1 MSTGNSP
8 LFATAYLTLALM
20 HLKNAL
26 TCGFPLL
33 CSYKNVIKLS
43 ISEHFSGQPEYG
55 LLVHHHS
62 KLE

>member
-8 LFATAYLTLALM
+8 LFTAYLTLPLM

-33 CSYKNVIKLS
+33 YSYRNVIKLS
-43 ISEHFSGQPEYG
+43 TWEHFSGKSESG

-62 KLE
+62 NME